1 MSTHRIRYRSMAL
14 IGLMSV
20 AGISTVLVTPH
31 ARANDRLICDV
42 ARCSPLAFTVPS
54 VIQRHAGQQDW
65 AREEIW
71 SYIEEI
77 LQVAGL
83 RPNFIL
89 VATGEVGNAAALIHE
104 NQRLLA
110 YNPTWIA
117 NIPSTEKWSMYGL
130 LAHELG
136 HHLQGHTL
144 LPGGSKPPTELEADQ
159 YAGFVLGRLGADD
172 AQALSLWMSL
182 SEAGSET
189 HPPRQAR
196 LAAVREGWLRANG
209 GTRRA
214 PDAETAAYIM
224 PDSATR
230 LVTENDAVGL
240 TGYALRLARNEIFA
254 RHGYI
259 FSSADLDEHF
269 RKQPWYSAQSKS
281 VQLSATE
288 KANVEFLIKL
298 ENAAGDSGTAGMIFP
313 QSSIRILDRGEV
325 AHLNDQQKRL
335 ARNEIYARRGYI
347 FNDPS
352 LANHFSGLAWYK
364 PLRRSVELSDIER
377 RNVQL
382 IRNSE

>member
-1 MSTHRIRYRSMAL
+1 MAL
-14 IGLMSV
+14 IALLSV
-20 AGISTVLVTPH
+20 SSSVIVFETPY
-31 ARANDRLICDV
+31 ADAKDQLICDV

-54 VIQRHAGQQDW
+54 VIQRNAGQQDW

-104 NQRLLA
+104 NQRVLA

-117 NIPSTEKWSMYGL
+117 NIASTEKWSMYGL

-172 AQALSLWMSL
+172 AQAVSLWMSL
-182 SEAGSET
+182 SETGSET

-196 LAAVREGWLRANG
+196 LTAVREGWQRANG

-214 PDAETAAYIM
+214 PDTETVAYIM

-230 LVTENDAVGL
+230 LLTENDAAGL

-259 FSSADLDEHF
+259 FNSADLDEHF
-269 RKQPWYSAQSKS
+269 RKQPWYSAASKS

-288 KANVEFLIKL
+288 KANVDFLVKL
-298 ENAAGDSGTAGMIFP
+298 ESAAGDAGTTGMIFP
-313 QSSIRILDRGEV
+313 QSSIRMLAHSEV
-325 AHLNDQQKRL
+325 AQLDERQKRL

-352 LANHFSGLAWYK
+352 LASHFSGFAWYK
-364 PLRRSVELSDIER
+364 PVRRSVELSEIER
-377 RNVQL
+377 RNVRL